1 MGLGSLAIDT
11 LVERTTRFT
20 ILLHLPHLPGHVD
33 AAHAKN
39 GPALAGHSAEALR
52 EQSRARWPLCLSKCV
67 SR

>member
-52 EQSRARWPLCLSKCV
+52 EQSRAR
-67 SR
+67 